1 MQCPEAVD
9 MLRGKTSVWISVLN
23 GVPLIILGM
32 IGGAMQES
40 TPAFF
45 VTPELQRVLTY
56 QKGGGI

>member
-1 MQCPEAVD
+1 MQCPEAVE
-9 MLRGKTSVWISVLN
+9 MLRGKTFVWISVLN
-23 GVPLIILGM
+23 GVHLVYVEVDGVSMLK
-32 IGGAMQES
+32 S